1 MAEEKETKGD
11 KEDKKDYEIMP
22 EDFQNFDLSYKIIVI
37 GDSGVGKSCLTMK
50 ATKNYFE
57 NYYSPTVG
65 FEFFTFNVKI
75 NDKFIRLQ
83 IWDTCGQEIYRSLI
97 TGFYRNSSLAILV
110 YAIDSKPSF
119 DNMESWLND
128 TKTLGNPNVKIFMIG
143 NKIDL
148 DTKRAVTNEEGTN
161 FCKQH
166 GLDKFFE
173 TSAKTGFNAQKV
185 FVEAARIL
193 YEENLKLKDKCIR
206 LQIWD
211 TCGQEVYRS
220 LITGFYRNSSLA
232 ILVYAIDNKQSFENI
247 ECWLNEVKTLG
258 NPNVKIFFFFFKVE
272 LELKRAI
279 TVEQGKNYTK
289 QHALDQFYETSA
301 KTGFNAQK
309 VFVEA
314 AKLLYEEHLKCKD
327 KANNANLS
335 NGSIDFGPDN
345 PNLFIVDEEEKHV
358 YNKKKCCL

>member
-1 MAEEKETKGD
+1 MSEEEKEEKKENEEKEEKKEKEEKEGQEKKEEKKEKEE
-11 KEDKKDYEIMP
+11 KEDNTEKGKEDEKDYEILP
-22 EDFQNFDLSYKIIVI
+22 EDFQNFDLSFKIIVI

-50 ATKNYFE
+50 ATKDYFD

-65 FEFFTFNVKI
+65 FEFFT
-75 NDKFIRLQ
+75 
-83 IWDTCGQEIYRSLI
+83 
-97 TGFYRNSSLAILV
+97 
-110 YAIDSKPSF
+110 
-119 DNMESWLND
+119 LN
-128 TKTLGNPNVKIFMIG
+128 I
-143 NKIDL
+143 
-148 DTKRAVTNEEGTN
+148 
-161 FCKQH
+161 
-166 GLDKFFE
+166 
-173 TSAKTGFNAQKV
+173 
-185 FVEAARIL
+185 
-193 YEENLKLKDKCIR
+193 KLKDKCIR

-258 NPNVKIFFFFFKVE
+258 NPNVKIFLLGNKVD

-327 KANNANLS
+327 RSNNANLS

-345 PNLFIVDEEEKHV
+345 PNQFIVDDEENHV